1 MKFLVLSHTHSL
13 LPFAYRLQLLGQE
26 VQPVVSVQ
34 AFEAAWRGK
43 MEPSPRDP
51 KGRLGSTW
59 LTDLAESS
67 KQDTIVLTDD
77 WKLQALFREAGAPNI
92 FGVHRQQHTT
102 MEGLT
107 GGLRFGAWFDG
118 ENLHGHHALVV
129 DRGAWPGGMGPN
141 IDGAMTMIRIDD
153 PETIGEIDRLATV
166 WREELKSGSFK
177 GLVQFGLNFQTEHG
191 EPEID
196 GMTAGWPF
204 LHTHAFLSELEDF
217 SSLLSEG
224 QNASSEYQSQVLP
237 PGAKADPATPLL
249 PRKFV
254 TVLPIS
260 RPPWPTRKA
269 RFRFDLAPVE
279 GLTPTQTGRVFWH
292 DVQVDTEAGKLTTAG
307 LDGLVGIVRGAAD
320 TSELAL
326 GRVLEVALRLQMP
339 EKQFRSDCGRRVQ
352 LALSELEG
360 RYGVL
365 L

>member
-13 LPFAYRLQLLGQE
+13 LPFAYRLQLSGQE
-26 VQPVVSVQ
+26 VQPVVSVR

-51 KGRLGSTW
+51 KGRLDGTW
-59 LTDLAESS
+59 LAALAESS

-77 WKLQALFREAGAPNI
+77 WKLQALFLEAGAPNI

-141 IDGAMTMIRIDD
+141 IDGAMTMIRVDN

-166 WREELKSGSFK
+166 WREELKSGDFR

-217 SSLLSEG
+217 SSLLS
-224 QNASSEYQSQVLP
+224 ASSPILEANQALDEQSP
-237 PGAKADPATPLL
+237 NHLL

-279 GLTPTQTGRVFWH
+279 GLTPIQTGRVFWH

>member
-13 LPFAYRLQLLGQE
+13 LPFAYRLQLSGAE

-43 MEPSPRDP
+43 MEPSPRDQ
-51 KGRLGSTW
+51 KGRLDSTW

-67 KQDTIVLTDD
+67 KEDTIVLTDD
-77 WKLQALFREAGAPNI
+77 WKLQALFREAGTPNI

-141 IDGAMTMIRIDD
+141 IDGAMTMIRVDS
-153 PETIGEIDRLATV
+153 PETIGEIDRLALV
-166 WREELKSGSFK
+166 WREELRSGDFK

-217 SSLLSEG
+217 SNLLSLG
-224 QNASSEYQSQVLP
+224 TTGL
-237 PGAKADPATPLL
+237 ATPLL

-292 DVQVDTEAGKLTTAG
+292 DVQVDQDAGKLSTAG
-307 LDGLVGIVRGAAD
+307 LDGLVGVVRGAAD

-326 GRVLEVALRLQMP
+326 GRTLEVALRVQIP

-360 RYGVL
+360 RYRVL